1 MATSIMSSSRTLT
14 VHAYL
19 VAKETGNIN
28 AAATVGIVLLVIIFV
43 LNSIAKLITKKFSK
57 ANY

>member
-1 MATSIMSSSRTLT
+1 MSSSRTLT